1 MGAPGHVSSATI
13 QRERKPRGRPPASTT
28 TNKNR
33 PKQGHCRSIR
43 KRGRPRG
50 RPPKR
55 ALTPIQQTVSS
66 TSDSDV
72 SDPSAHVT
80 TDQESSAPPINL
92 RYGLRRERVPRYRC
106 RTCGLRDCTCN
117 LLIDSDDPLK
127 HRGVLAVNE
136 TMKSSL
142 VNRLVIRAEKTK
154 TGVERSHSFSIEVI
168 TTKLNESEVTRA
180 PCLRFKEW
188 THDHHGLEF
197 ILQLPIHLHQ
207 LTLHLDPAITRGSRF
222 RWYVVLP
229 SICSTTNM
237 E

>member
-1 MGAPGHVSSATI
+1 MDPQNTAIASMGAPGHVSSATI

-55 ALTPIQQTVSS
+55 ALIPIQQTVSS

-92 RYGLRRERVPRYRC
+92 RYGLDANESHVIVVE
-106 RTCGLRDCTCN
+106 LADCA
-117 LLIDSDDPLK
+117 I
-127 HRGVLAVNE
+127 VLA
-136 TMKSSL
+136 
-142 VNRLVIRAEKTK
+142 I
-154 TGVERSHSFSIEVI
+154 
-168 TTKLNESEVTRA
+168 
-180 PCLRFKEW
+180 
-188 THDHHGLEF
+188 
-197 ILQLPIHLHQ
+197 
-207 LTLHLDPAITRGSRF
+207 
-222 RWYVVLP
+222 Y
-229 SICSTTNM
+229 
-237 E
+237 